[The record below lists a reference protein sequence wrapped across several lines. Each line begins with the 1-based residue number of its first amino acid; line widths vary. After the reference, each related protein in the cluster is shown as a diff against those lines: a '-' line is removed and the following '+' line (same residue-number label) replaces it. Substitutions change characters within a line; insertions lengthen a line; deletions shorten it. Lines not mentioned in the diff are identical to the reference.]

1 VRVLVTGGTG
11 YVGSHVVAA
20 LHDAGHD
27 VRVLARRPAAVA
39 GALEPLRTG
48 LTLDVEVAHGDV
60 LDADAVDRAVRG
72 CDALINA
79 ANVYSLD
86 QRDAARMRQVNVD
99 GTRTVLQAAADAGLD
114 PLVHVSSYVALLPSK
129 RISTASPTG
138 DARTPYP
145 ESKAGSE
152 RVALDL
158 AADGAPVVLTNP
170 GTVYGPHDPNMGES
184 ATSLCRRLRNTA
196 PVAVPATFPVVDV
209 RDLAQAHARIVDA
222 RDRWPRYLL
231 AGRLVDDATLDAELC
246 ALTGRRRPRLP
257 VGERAFRALARI
269 GDVAQRLGVDPG
281 VSTMSTFIA
290 ADGLEAVDDADAQA
304 ALGVTWRPVRETLA
318 DMTRWLV
325 AAGHLHPKHAG
336 PLLEPTASS
345 ADPVPGGTATPG

>member
-1 VRVLVTGGTG
+1 VKVLVTGGTG

-20 LHDAGHD
+20 LHAADHD
-27 VRVLARRPAAVA
+27 VRVLARRPASAA
-39 GALEPLRTG
+39 GALEPLETG

-86 QRDAARMRQVNVD
+86 QRDAARMREVNVD
-99 GTRTVLQAAADAGLD
+99 GTRTVLRTAADAGLD
-114 PLVHVSSYVALLPSK
+114 PLVHVSSYVALLPSR
-129 RISTASPTG
+129 RISSTSPTG

-145 ESKAGSE
+145 QSKADAE

-158 AADGAPVVLTNP
+158 AAEGAPIVLTNP

-184 ATSLCRRLRNTA
+184 ATDLCTQLRNTA
-196 PVAVPATFPVVDV
+196 PLAVPATFPVVDV
-209 RDLAQAHARIVDA
+209 RDLAEAHARILAA

-231 AGRLVDDATLDAELC
+231 AGRLVDQDTFDAELRE
-246 ALTGRRRPRLP
+246 LTGRRLPRLP
-257 VGERAFRALARI
+257 IGEGGFRALARV
-269 GDVAQRLGVDPG
+269 GDVTQRLGVDLG
-281 VSTMSTFIA
+281 VSTMTTFA
-290 ADGLEAVDDADAQA
+290 AVDGPQAVDDGDARA
-304 ALGVTWRPVRETLA
+304 ALGVTWRPLRETIA

-325 AAGHLHPKHAG
+325 AAGHVHPKHAG
-336 PLLEPTASS
+336 RLVEAAGPAGEPMTGEA
-345 ADPVPGGTATPG
+345 APG